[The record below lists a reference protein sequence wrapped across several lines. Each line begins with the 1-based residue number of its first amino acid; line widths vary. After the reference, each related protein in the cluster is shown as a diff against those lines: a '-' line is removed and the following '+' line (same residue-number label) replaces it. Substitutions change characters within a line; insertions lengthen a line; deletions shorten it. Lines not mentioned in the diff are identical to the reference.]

1 MRRFQL
7 TCYCLAHTVESDR
20 PPLKRGARELF
31 LLLPA

>member
-7 TCYCLAHTVESDR
+7 TCYCLAHTVEGNR
-20 PPLKRGARELF
+20 LPLRGGARELF